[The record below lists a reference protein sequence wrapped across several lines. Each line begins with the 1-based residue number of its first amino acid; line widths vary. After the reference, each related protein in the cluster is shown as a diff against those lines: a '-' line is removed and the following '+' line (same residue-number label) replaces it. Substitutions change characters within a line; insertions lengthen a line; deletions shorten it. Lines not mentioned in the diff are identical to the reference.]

1 MSKSNELAPFFLGAY
16 AENNSVFE
24 SIWLEFYREHVSWR
38 RGFHPEDEPPIKAD
52 VQFQPQY
59 LQSIAKTKQSLH
71 KLSAK
76 LRQSVPF
83 YHPRYI
89 GHMSSDLLMPGLLAQ
104 MITTLYNP
112 NNVCADAAPVTI
124 DLEVKYGEKLANMFG
139 FNTVPQH
146 FPCAFGHLTS
156 GGTVANY
163 QAVWYAKA
171 LKYYPLALQKGLA
184 NFADFTLTLN
194 QHPLADHTQWQLF
207 NLPFDQI
214 VQLRID
220 FFKALQNCTESL
232 RKNILQQVSQA
243 RIEHLG
249 PIDFFAQHPG
259 LKQPLLLVP
268 TTAHYSWQKSA
279 KILGLGTQQIVKVA
293 TDEKMRICS
302 AELAQL
308 MAKYAEQ
315 QQPVLALVGV
325 LGTTE
330 FGTIDPVADMLTIR
344 DSSRAQRLEFF
355 IHIDAAWGGYLSA
368 LFRDE
373 QNQLRAYAELKKEFR
388 YFPSPDLYAAFAALS
403 QVESITIDPHK
414 LGYIPFGCGAFVCR
428 NQAARGFMVEDAP
441 YVFTGNKYD
450 SPEPQ
455 LGQYIFEGSK
465 PGAVAAAVSVAE
477 EVLPFN
483 AQGLGRLPQLTIT
496 ATEHFYDRAMSLAKE
511 LAPHLQLNIPIEPDT
526 NLICLA
532 INLKGNVNVGRMNKL
547 MERLYDRLK
556 VDPSQPLQNKS
567 FIASSTKILKAY
579 LSKEAA
585 SNLCQNLGLD
595 ETTLVLDVQQS
606 DQADH
611 LFVLRHTLMNPW
623 LIGEHGNYIDQYL
636 DYLKDLIMQEVVA
649 FSSSK

>member
-1 MSKSNELAPFFLGAY
+1 MSKSNDLAPYFLGAY
-16 AENNSVFE
+16 AENNTVFE
-24 SIWLEFYREHVSWR
+24 SIWLELYRDHVSWR
-38 RGFHPEDEPPIKAD
+38 RGFHPEDEPPIKAE
-52 VQFQPQY
+52 VQFQPNY

-76 LRQSVPF
+76 LKQSVPF

-112 NNVCADAAPVTI
+112 NNVSTDAAPVTTR
-124 DLEVKYGEKLANMFG
+124 LELEYGDKLANMFG
-139 FNTVPQH
+139 FNTDPEH

-171 LKYYPLALQKGLA
+171 LKYYPLALQKGLSGYD
-184 NFADFTLTLN
+184 NFELDIQGTPLTE
-194 QHPLADHTQWQLF
+194 HEQWQLF

-220 FFKALQNCTESL
+220 FFTALQTHSDEVN
-232 RKNILQQVSQA
+232 KDILHKVSHA

-268 TTAHYSWQKSA
+268 TTAHYSWQKAA
-279 KILGLGTQQIVKVA
+279 KILGLGTQQIVKVV

-302 AELAQL
+302 QELSTL

-315 QQPVLALVGV
+315 KQPILALVGV

-330 FGTIDPVADMLTIR
+330 FGTIDPVADMVAIR
-344 DSSRAQRLEFF
+344 QTSRSQGLEYF

-368 LFRDE
+368 MFRDE
-373 QNQLRAYAELKKEFR
+373 QNNLRDYAQLKSEFR
-388 YFPSPDLYAAFAALS
+388 YFPSASLYAAFEALD

-428 NQAARGFMVEDAP
+428 NKAARGLMIEDAP
-441 YVFTGNKYD
+441 YVFAGNKY
-450 SPEPQ
+450 SLPEPQ

-483 AQGLGRLPQLTIT
+483 AQGLGRLPQHTIT
-496 ATEHFYDRAMSLAKE
+496 VTEYFYDRVKSLAKE
-511 LAPHLQLNIPIEPDT
+511 LAPYVQLNIPIEPDT

-532 INLKGNVNVGRMNKL
+532 INPKGNVCVAQMNKL
-547 MERLYDRLK
+547 MERLCDRLK
-556 VDPSQPLQNKS
+556 VDPTQPLQNTS
-567 FIASSTKILKAY
+567 FIASSTKILRVY
-579 LSKEAA
+579 LSATAA
-585 SNLCQNLGLD
+585 STLCQNLGLD
-595 ETTLVLDVQQS
+595 ESTFVLDAQQS
-606 DQADH
+606 GHSDH

-623 LIGEHGNYIDQYL
+623 LIGEHGNYIDRYL
-636 DYLKDLIMQEVVA
+636 AYLKELIMDEIA
-649 FSSSK
+649 ACGSSQ

>member
-16 AENNSVFE
+16 AENNTEFE
-24 SIWLEFYREHVSWR
+24 SIWLELYRDHVSWR
-38 RGFHPEDEPPIKAD
+38 RSFHPEDEPPIKAEI
-52 VQFQPQY
+52 QYQPQY
-59 LQSIAKTKQSLH
+59 LQSMAKTKQTLH

-104 MITTLYNP
+104 MVTTLYNP
-112 NNVCADAAPVTI
+112 NNVSTDAAPVTI
-124 DLEVKYGEKLANMFG
+124 NLELQYGDKLARMFG
-139 FNTVPQH
+139 FNTTPEH

-171 LKYYPLALQKGLA
+171 LKYYPLALQKVLSH
-184 NFADFTLTLN
+184 FDDFELKLKN
-194 QHPLADHTQWQLF
+194 KPLGEYSQWQLF
-207 NLPFDQI
+207 NLSFDQT
-214 VQLRID
+214 VQLRMD
-220 FFKALQNCTESL
+220 FFKALQNCSDSH
-232 RKNILQQVSQA
+232 RKTILQKVSHS

-302 AELAQL
+302 AELAEL

-315 QQPVLALVGV
+315 KQPVLALVGV

-330 FGTIDPVADMLTIR
+330 FGTIDPVADMVSIR
-344 DSSRAQRLEFF
+344 EDSRKNGLEYF

-373 QNQLRAYAELKKEFR
+373 QNNLRDYDELKSEFR
-388 YFPSPDLYAAFAALS
+388 YFPSTSLYDAFAAL
-403 QVESITIDPHK
+403 QEVESITIDPHK

-428 NQAARGFMVEDAP
+428 NKEARGFMTEDAP
-441 YVFTGNKYD
+441 YVFSGNKYD
-450 SPEPQ
+450 LPEPQ

-483 AQGLGRLPQLTIT
+483 AQGLGKLPHLTIS
-496 ATEHFYDRAMSLAKE
+496 ATEYFYDRAMSLAKE
-511 LAPHLQLNIPIEPDT
+511 LAPHVQLNVPIEPDT

-532 INLKGNVNVGRMNKL
+532 INLKSNASVGQMNKL
-547 MERLYDRLK
+547 MERLYDKLK
-556 VDPSQPLQNKS
+556 VDPSQPLQNRS
-567 FIASSTKILKAY
+567 FIASSTKILRAY
-579 LSKEAA
+579 LSATAA

-595 ETTLVLDVQQS
+595 ESTLVLDVQKNDQS
-606 DQADH
+606 NH

-636 DYLKDLIMQEVVA
+636 DFLKNLIMHEVVA
-649 FSSSK
+649 FTSNR